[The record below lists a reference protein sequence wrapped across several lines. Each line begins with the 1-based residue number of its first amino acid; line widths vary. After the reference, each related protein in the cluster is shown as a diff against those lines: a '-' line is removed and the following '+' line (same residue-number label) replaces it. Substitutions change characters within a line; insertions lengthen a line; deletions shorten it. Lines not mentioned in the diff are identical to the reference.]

1 MAQKLFILGLPGSGK
16 STIACH
22 IVNYSQRNYQDW
34 SAIRLCDYDILYKM
48 FEQDKERNDQE
59 EKHFHPIAHDGFY
72 VKASFIYDEALKQLE
87 TAIENCKY
95 PDNVL
100 VIIEFA
106 RSDYVR
112 ALGNFSDRFLQDAY
126 FLFLNVD
133 IETGMK
139 RVRDRVKH
147 PRSRDDHFVSEY
159 TFEAYR
165 QKDTAK
171 YLSGVAKHIIRKYAI
186 KPWRM
191 KIQDNHK
198 GPKKEFW
205 DSIYEFAVKIMKQ
218 TLVLV

>member
-22 IVNYSQRNYQDW
+22 IVDYFRRNHKDW
-34 SAIRLCDYDILYKM
+34 SAERLCDYDILYKM
-48 FEQDKERNDQE
+48 FQDDHIQQD
-59 EKHFHPIAHDGFY
+59 FYPIEHGGFY
-72 VKASFIYDEALKQLE
+72 VKTPSIYDEALQQLE
-87 TAIENCKY
+87 TAIEICEY
-95 PDNVL
+95 PDNLLIV
-100 VIIEFA
+100 IEFA

-112 ALGNFSDRFLQDAY
+112 ALGNFSDRFLKDAY

-147 PRSRDDHFVSEY
+147 PRSRDDHFISKY
-159 TFEAYR
+159 TFESYR

-171 YLSGVAKHIIRKYAI
+171 YLSGVVQHIIKRYGI
-186 KPWRM
+186 KPQKI

-198 GPKKEFW
+198 GPRKEFW
-205 DSIYEFAVKIMKQ
+205 DSICEFAVKIMKQ
-218 TLVLV
+218 ALILV